1 MSVLL
6 SNYPVS
12 LLWYKKRVRNFF
24 KNVFLPTCAGIV
36 ILILFAPYF
45 HQHLKL
51 MVVSLVATLGIGLL
65 VALRIEKLEKAD
77 SKSLFAK
84 LDYIRQIFETNKS
97 DQEKVVVEKQHFYEM
112 RQRLADFLK
121 QGKRIEQGII
131 YNDAQSINDK
141 TVWEKEVGEYLA
153 SQAEES
159 FAVRFQS
166 CAEFLDITVGDSRKR
181 QSQVIEMHA
190 RLALLGAFIS
200 ELHR

>member
-6 SNYPVS
+6 SGYPVS

-36 ILILFAPYF
+36 ILILFTPYF

-51 MVVSLVATLGIGLL
+51 MIVSLIATLGVGLL
-65 VALRIEKLEKAD
+65 VALKIEKLEKAD
-77 SKSLFAK
+77 TKSLFAK
-84 LDYIRQIFETNKS
+84 LDYVKQTFETDQSNREKS
-97 DQEKVVVEKQHFYEM
+97 AEIRK
-112 RQRLADFLK
+112 RLADFLK
-121 QGKRIEQGII
+121 RGKLIERGII
-131 YNDAQSINDK
+131 SNDAQSLNEK
-141 TVWEKEVGEYLA
+141 PVWEKEVGEYLT

-181 QSQVIEMHA
+181 QSQIVEMHA
-190 RLALLGAFIS
+190 RLAMLGTFIS
-200 ELHR
+200 ELHG